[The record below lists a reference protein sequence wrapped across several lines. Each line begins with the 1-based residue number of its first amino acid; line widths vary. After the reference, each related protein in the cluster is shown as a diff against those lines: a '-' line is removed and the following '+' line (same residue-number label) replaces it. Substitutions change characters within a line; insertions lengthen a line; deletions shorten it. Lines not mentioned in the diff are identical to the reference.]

1 MKLALIAMS
10 GLRTYNPELAELGMT
25 LPGFLERGKTIASL
39 PSLGLLTLA
48 GMTPD
53 RFEVSYHEIQDI
65 RQIAELPP
73 CDVAA
78 VSTFT
83 AQVKEAYAL
92 AARYRTMGVRT
103 VIGGLHATALP
114 EEAAQ
119 HFDAVVAGE
128 GEVVWADVLRDAE
141 AGQLGGIY
149 RSAGR
154 EWDLAQAPMPRF
166 DLLEVERYNRLTAQT
181 TRGCPW
187 RCEFCAS
194 AILLTPRYKV
204 KPVEKTIAE
213 IRAIKQLW
221 SHPFI
226 EFADDN
232 SFVNRRHAKTLLRA
246 LAEENVRWFT
256 ETDIAIADDA
266 ELLDLM
272 RDSGCAQVLIGLES
286 PTAAALD
293 GLETRKNWKRQRL
306 DSYREA
312 IYRIQSRGIAVNGC
326 FVLGLDGSTREDFAA
341 VRNFVEE
348 SGLYEVQ
355 IAVLSAM
362 PGTPLYARMRDE
374 GRLIDPTGWERCTI
388 FDVNVQPQNMSAE
401 ELQAGLITLGRELY
415 GEETKRRR
423 KRAFTQQWRE
433 GRKSALANR
442 DPRETDAIARN

>member
-10 GLRTYNPELAELGMT
+10 GLWTYNPELVELGMT
-25 LPGFLERGKTIASL
+25 LPGFLERGKAIASL

-65 RQIAELPP
+65 RQVDELPP

-78 VSTFT
+78 VSAFT
-83 AQVKEAYAL
+83 AQVKEAYSL
-92 AARYRTMGVRT
+92 AARYRAMGVRT
-103 VIGGLHATALP
+103 LIGGLHATALP
-114 EEAAQ
+114 QEAAR
-119 HFDAVVAGE
+119 HFDAAVVGE
-128 GEVVWADVLRDAE
+128 GEIVWADILRDAE
-141 AGQLGGIY
+141 AGRLGGIY

-154 EWDLAQAPMPRF
+154 EWDLTQAPMPRF
-166 DLLEVERYNRLTAQT
+166 DLLDVERYNRLTVQT

-194 AILLTPRYKV
+194 SILLTPRYKV
-204 KPVEKTIAE
+204 KPVAKTISE
-213 IRAIKQLW
+213 IRTIKERW
-221 SHPFI
+221 PHPFI

-232 SFVNRRHAKTLLRA
+232 SFVNRRHAKNLLRA
-246 LAEENVRWFT
+246 LADENVRWFT
-256 ETDIAIADDA
+256 ETDIAIADGS

-286 PTAAALD
+286 PTASALD
-293 GLETRKNWKRQRL
+293 GLETRKNWKWQRL
-306 DSYREA
+306 DGYREA

-326 FVLGLDGSTREDFAA
+326 FVLGLDDSTRQDVA
-341 VRNFVEE
+341 VVRDFVEE

-362 PGTPLYARMRDE
+362 PGTPLYARMCDE

-388 FDVNVQPQNMSAE
+388 FDVNVRPQNMSVE
-401 ELQAGLITLGRELY
+401 ELQAGLIALGKELY
-415 GEETKRRR
+415 GEEAKQRR
-423 KRAFTQQWRE
+423 KRAFRQQWRE
-433 GRKSALANR
+433 GRKMAIANR
-442 DPRETDAIARN
+442 DQAVPA